1 MALIKR
7 LFYDIETSP
16 NIGFFWKSGYK
27 LNISHENIIHER
39 AIICICYKWEG
50 ERQVHHLEWNKGCD
64 KKMVAEFVNVAN
76 EADELIG
83 HNGDRFDLKWI
94 NTRILYHGMDPS
106 SIDKTVDT
114 LKIAKAK
121 FNFNSNRLDYLGK
134 YLLGHGKIETSYS
147 MWKDIVLQNCPKAMA
162 NMVKYCK
169 ADVKLLEDVWKVLE
183 PFTQPKTHTG
193 VMGGLDKWTCPWTG
207 DTNVAKHKT
216 RVTARGTTQH
226 QMQSKSRGAYYSISE
241 KAYAEYLEYK
251 ESERQKKRKAKS
263 KQ

>member
-1 MALIKR
+1 MALTKR

-27 LNISHENIIHER
+27 LNISHENIIQER

-50 ERQVHHLEWNKGCD
+50 ERKVHHLQWNKGCD
-64 KKMVAEFVNVAN
+64 KKMVADFVKVAN
-76 EADELIG
+76 QADELIA

-94 NTRILYHGMDPS
+94 NTRILYYGMDPS
-106 SIDKTVDT
+106 SIEKTVDT

-121 FNFNSNRLDYLGK
+121 FNFNSNRLDYLGQF
-134 YLLGHGKIETSYS
+134 LLGHGKLETSYS
-147 MWKDIVLQNCPKAMA
+147 MWKDIVLNDCPKAMA
-162 NMVKYCK
+162 KMVKYCK

-183 PFTQPKTHTG
+183 PFAQPKTHTG

-207 DTNVAKHKT
+207 SQNVIKNRT

-226 QMQSKSRGAYYSISE
+226 QMQSKERGGYYSISE
-241 KAYAEYLEYK
+241 KAYAEYLEFRQN
-251 ESERQKKRKAKS
+251 ERDKKRKTK
-263 KQ
+263 